1 MLENLIKK
9 VFGSQSDKEIKKI
22 IPLVE
27 KINSLNFEL
36 ENISDGEIIQKSE
49 QFRSVISK
57 KVDSA
62 RKDALE
68 KFSDIDQQKKTYS
81 SSRA

>member
-22 IPLVE
+22 LPLVD
-27 KINSLNFEL
+27 KINSLNLEL
-36 ENISDGEIIQKSE
+36 ENISDGEIIHKSE
-49 QFRSVISK
+49 QFRSVIAK

-81 SSRA
+81 SIRA